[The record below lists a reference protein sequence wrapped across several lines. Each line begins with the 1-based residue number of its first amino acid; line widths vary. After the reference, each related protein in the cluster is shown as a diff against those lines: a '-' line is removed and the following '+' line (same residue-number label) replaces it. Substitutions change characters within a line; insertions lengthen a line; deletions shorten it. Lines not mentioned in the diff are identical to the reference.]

1 MRKTKQLFQLQF
13 SLKEL
18 RVGKKIM
25 ASIMLP
31 VLIFQ
36 MSSLNFLA
44 LELMTARADDASI
57 VVDAPKEDAPKVEE
71 KAKEEKPK
79 EEAPKKEEAKKEE
92 PLKEEI
98 KKEISEVKEK
108 AVSDVSESA
117 KEETLAEV
125 KTETPKEEEKTVE
138 KLDVEVTSE
147 TEVLP
152 VAPMDV
158 APVATEDVST
168 TEVLEEAA
176 PTEAETV
183 VAPKTDEVVAPT
195 EEAQPVVDSARA
207 EVAPGTVVNTQE
219 ALRETWS
226 VKDNKAT
233 TNDPVMLGTE
243 YKFPG
248 NENVVVRFTKLP
260 EKPGTLSIEELK
272 LDKEQIESIKAYSNI
287 AYDITS
293 DMKDGTFEYKLTLPL
308 PDGVDRENF
317 AVKYA
322 ENVEELS
329 EAKSEEVLQNDL
341 DVSGNEV
348 KLELNHFTVFTIVGP
363 NNGTIF
369 PMSGYTWTNQ
379 QNATASDNVYATIGI
394 TSSSQTT
401 PYHKTSGFG
410 FNVPADA
417 VISGIEILF
426 ERGQTTANC
435 FYDESAS
442 LMKDGS
448 TPILSSNKASSN
460 PKTYWPTTDSV
471 ITYGS
476 PTDLWNQS
484 WTPAEINSN
493 GFGFGVYA
501 RKTCSGTMRYA
512 RIDYVG
518 AKVYYTLP
526 DTTAPII
533 TLAGDNPQTIVV
545 GSGYTELGATTDD
558 GSPVTID
565 ATDFVDAV
573 GSYVV
578 TYDAVD
584 AAGNHATQVV
594 RTVNVIPKNITVIAS
609 AGQSKIYG
617 DADPTL
623 LYTASDPTVIF
634 AGVLTRIAGENAGT
648 YAISQGSL
656 TAGND
661 YAINFIPADF
671 AITQRALTITAVANT
686 KVYDSNVSASAI
698 PLVTGSLVGTDTPGF
713 IETYDNANVGTGKT
727 LLASGIVSDGNA
739 GNNYSYT
746 FIENTKG
753 IILAATQ
760 TTPDGSGNATSS
772 STTPEVVI
780 TDPNQTVSVVIAPGT
795 TNPTINVSALIF
807 GGVGTLPEININSAT
822 ASVSIPAGNV
832 TSADPTWNGI
842 IMAPT
847 VTAVTL
853 PEISGQTSTLSAAIE
868 VGFSGA
874 KLSFEKAVRIL
885 LPNQAGKRAG
895 YVRTGVGFTEIANV
909 CVADSQVA
917 GDALGADGDCKI
929 DVGTDL
935 VIWTKH
941 FTKFAAYSQTT
952 NSANNDKDNDD
963 DDDDDN
969 DDNHA
974 SRHKKKST
982 LLASLTAA
990 GLLSGARA
998 AGAENQEG
1006 AQLGGTVEGQSVEN
1020 DQLAV
1025 NDGGS
1030 QNPTIAVKSGAGF
1043 WGSIWMW
1050 VLVVAIGGGLFFFL
1064 RKRP

>member
-1 MRKTKQLFQLQF
+1 MKKMKRLFLMQLSQR
-13 SLKEL
+13 EL
-18 RVGKKIM
+18 RVGKRIM

-36 MSSLNFLA
+36 VSSMNFLA
-44 LELMTARADDASI
+44 QELMRASADEVTI
-57 VVDAPKEDAPKVEE
+57 TTDAPKEDAPKVEE

-79 EEAPKKEEAKKEE
+79 EEKLKVETPKEETKKEEAPKEEVKKET
-92 PLKEEI
+92 
-98 KKEISEVKEK
+98 SEAKEK
-108 AVSDVSESA
+108 TVSDVFESA
-117 KEETLAEV
+117 KEEVLVEV
-125 KTETPKEEEKTVE
+125 KTETPKEEKETVE
-138 KLDVEVTSE
+138 RLSVEAVPE
-147 TEVLP
+147 AEVLP
-152 VAPMDV
+152 VVPI
-158 APVATEDVST
+158 ATGSIAIEDVLA
-168 TEVLEEAA
+168 VEASNEGT
-176 PTEAETV
+176 PTETGAT
-183 VAPKTDEVVAPT
+183 PKTDKIVAPT
-195 EEAQPVVDSARA
+195 EELQPAVEAVALEAVPVSAVDTK
-207 EVAPGTVVNTQE
+207 EVPK
-219 ALRETWS
+219 ETWS

-233 TNDPVMLGTE
+233 TNDPVTLSME

-248 NENVVVRFTKLP
+248 NENVTVRFTKLP

-272 LDKEQIESIKAYSNI
+272 LNKEQIESIKAYSDI

-293 DMKDGTFEYKLTLPL
+293 DMEDGTFEYELTLPL

-322 ENVEELS
+322 EDVEELS

-341 DVSGNEV
+341 DVSDDDV
-348 KLELNHFTVFTIVGP
+348 KLELNHFTVFIVVGP

-379 QNATASDNVYATIGI
+379 QNATVSDNVYATIGI

-417 VISGIEILF
+417 VISGIEIIF
-426 ERGQTTANC
+426 ERGQTTASC

-460 PKTYWPTTDSV
+460 PKTYWPTTDTI

-501 RKTCSGTMRYA
+501 RKTCSGSMRYA

-526 DTTAPII
+526 DAIAPVI
-533 TLAGDNPQTIVV
+533 TLSGDNPQTIVV
-545 GSGYTELGATTDD
+545 GSGYAELGATTDD
-558 GSPVTID
+558 GSLVTID

-573 GSYVV
+573 GSYAV

-584 AAGNHATQVV
+584 LAGNNATQVT
-594 RTVNVIPKNITVIAS
+594 RTVHVIPKDITVTANV
-609 AGQSKIYG
+609 GQSKIYG
-617 DADPTL
+617 DVDPAFF
-623 LYTASDPTVIF
+623 YTASDPAVIF
-634 AGVLTRIAGENAGT
+634 TGVLARIAGENAGT
-648 YAISQGSL
+648 YAINQGSL

-661 YAINFIPADF
+661 YVINFIPADF
-671 AITQRALTITAVANT
+671 TIIQKALTITAVANT

-698 PLVTGSLVGTDTPGF
+698 PLVTGSLVGTDVAGF
-713 IETYDNANVGTGKT
+713 IETYDSANVGTGKT
-727 LLASGIVSDGNA
+727 LRASGIVDDGNA
-739 GNNYSYT
+739 GNNYSYA
-746 FIENTKG
+746 FVENTEG

-760 TTPDGSGNATSS
+760 TAPDGSGNATSNS
-772 STTPEVVI
+772 ATPEVVI
-780 TDPNQTVSVVIAPGT
+780 TNPNQAVSIAIVPGT
-795 TNPTINVSALIF
+795 TNPTIDVGALI
-807 GGVGTLPEININSAT
+807 VDGTGALPEININSVA
-822 ASVSIPAGNV
+822 AAISIPAGTV
-832 TSADPTWNGI
+832 TSADPNWNGI

-847 VTAVTL
+847 ITAITL
-853 PEISGQTSTLSAAIE
+853 PEISGQTNTLSVAIE

-885 LPNQAGKRAG
+885 LPNQAGKRTG
-895 YVRTGVGFTEIANV
+895 YIRTGISFTEIANV
-909 CVADSQVA
+909 CVADSQAA

-952 NSANNDKDNDD
+952 NSVNNDKDD
-963 DDDDDN
+963 DDDDDSN
-969 DDNHA
+969 KHS
-974 SRHKKKST
+974 SRRKKKST
-982 LLASLTAA
+982 LFANLATT
-990 GLLSGARA
+990 GLFRSARA
-998 AGAENQEG
+998 AGTENQEID
-1006 AQLGGTVEGQSVEN
+1006 QSGGTVEGQSVEN
-1020 DQLAV
+1020 DRVVV
-1025 NDGGS
+1025 NDKGS
-1030 QNPTIAVKSGAGF
+1030 QNSVVAVKNTAGF

-1050 VLVVAIGGGLFFFL
+1050 LLVVVIGGGLFFFL